1 MGMKMKKY
9 LFKSKI
15 SENATISS
23 LIFEKGGKNN
33 KKEAIEKIYDNKIE
47 LNSVIGSIN
56 DYREENK
63 DEMIITH
70 I

>member
-23 LIFEKGGKNN
+23 LIFEKGGKN
-33 KKEAIEKIYDNKIE
+33 KCI
-47 LNSVIGSIN
+47 SIA
-56 DYREENK
+56 Y
-63 DEMIITH
+63 IIVKATT
-70 I
+70 